1 MACFHPVKGYRSKF
15 VNPTGKRSIVFN
27 PTMGFMDLP
36 VTVPCGRCIGCR
48 LERSRTWAVRCTHE
62 ASLYEKNCFIT
73 LTYNEENLPQ
83 SGTLVVKDFQDF
95 MKRLRKKYGAGIRFF
110 HCGEYGE
117 QLKRPHYHACL
128 FNHDFPDKV
137 YWKDIKDNR
146 YYLSESLAE
155 IWGKGFCSITDL
167 TFKTAAYAARYITKK
182 INGEMAD
189 THYETMDN
197 YGELT
202 RIHPEYTTMSRK
214 PGIAKGWF
222 DKFHTDVF
230 PDDFVVINDKKYKV
244 PKFYDGQ
251 FELIA
256 PSVLTQVKTLRRL
269 NSKLHEA
276 NSTHERLA
284 VREEIQLM
292 KFKQLKRSYENGET

>member
-1 MACFHPVKGYRSKF
+1 MACFHPVKGYRSRTI
-15 VNPTGKRSIVFN
+15 NPTGKRSIVFT
-27 PTMGFMDLP
+27 PSRGYMDMP

-48 LERSRTWAVRCTHE
+48 LERSRSWAVRCTHE

-73 LTYNEENLPQ
+73 LTYNQENLPL
-83 SGTLVVKDFQDF
+83 SGTLVVKHFQNF
-95 MKRLRKKYGAGIRFF
+95 MKKLRRTYGPGIRFF

-128 FNHDFPDKV
+128 FNHDFPDKQ
-137 YWKDIKDNR
+137 YWKDIRENK
-146 YYLSESLAE
+146 YYLSKSLEE

-182 INGEMAD
+182 ITGEKAD
-189 THYETMDN
+189 THYETMDP
-197 YGELT
+197 YGEMT
-202 RIHPEYTTMSRK
+202 RISPEYTTMSRK

-256 PSVLTQVKTLRRL
+256 PSDLTHIKTVRRL
-269 NSKLHEA
+269 NSKLFEA
-276 NSTHERLA
+276 NSTYERLA
-284 VREEIQLM
+284 VREEIQLS
-292 KFKQLKRSYENGET
+292 KFKQLKRSYENEV